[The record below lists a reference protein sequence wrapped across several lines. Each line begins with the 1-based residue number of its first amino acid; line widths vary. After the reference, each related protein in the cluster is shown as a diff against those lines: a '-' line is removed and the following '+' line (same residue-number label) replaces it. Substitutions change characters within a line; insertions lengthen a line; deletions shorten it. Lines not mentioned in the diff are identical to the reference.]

1 MVSFAGSMCLFLF
14 LFPLLWETDP
24 KKCIAIYVRVFCL
37 FSSRSF
43 VVPGVA
49 FRSLISFEFILHI
62 MLENVLISLFTCSY
76 PVFPC
81 LLVEK
86 TVFFPLYTLAS
97 FVID

>member
-1 MVSFAGSMCLFLF
+1 M
-14 LFPLLWETDP
+14 E
-24 KKCIAIYVRVFCL
+24 KKQTFQQVDMEKLDSY
-37 FSSRSF
+37 
-43 VVPGVA
+43 
-49 FRSLISFEFILHI
+49 